1 MHLFLVETDPIS
13 ADSVAFFLEREG
25 FAVTS
30 FFDAAEALATVA
42 EQQPDLVITE
52 IILSGMS
59 GLRLC
64 ERLKERPSTAD
75 IPVLV
80 LSVLLAEERARAS
93 GADGFL
99 LKPVDKATLART
111 VRELLQ
117 THAGEAR

>member
-13 ADSVAFFLEREG
+13 ADSVAFFLEKEG

-30 FFDAAEALATVA
+30 FFGAAEALAAVA
-42 EQQPDLVITE
+42 EQHPDLVITE

-64 ERLKERPSTAD
+64 ERLKEGSTAA

-80 LSVLLAEERARAS
+80 LSVLVAEERARAA

-99 LKPVDKATLART
+99 LKPADKTTLART
-111 VRELLQ
+111 VRELL
-117 THAGEAR
+117 HSHLGEDR